1 MSVFFIIERV
11 LFQLLILSDIKNK
24 TAKVESII
32 ISRLASD
39 LQVSEGRITLDL
51 SRRKTP
57 PVFNADPFSF
67 KALLSV
73 IAEGALTKTSLQPML
88 VK

>member
-1 MSVFFIIERV
+1 MFFIIERV

-51 SRRKTP
+51 S
-57 PVFNADPFSF
+57 
-67 KALLSV
+67 
-73 IAEGALTKTSLQPML
+73 
-88 VK
+88 